1 MTGNVRLGAGS
12 LEPVS
17 LAKAGA
23 TVPETRGSDQ
33 SVKHE
38 QSGRPQLLEKS
49 AEDKSTADGTAAGKS
64 TAGRANGAKEANPA
78 LASFLESN
86 QAVTSMVAM
95 SMQKEKEAASAVGGQ
110 SKASPAAAATD
121 PFANAAWH
129 APGKRAEALKA
140 KPVEAPAAANFSVGQ
155 NAALDRVVAKTIQA
169 ARSAGPT
176 PAATPAPSKPALQ
189 PKTDALSKPGNAS
202 AQSAAAENLKVVDND
217 ATLKGGS
224 PAGDTKAPSDRIE
237 PVPETKPVET
247 PVETRPAETRP
258 AETRPAEA
266 TRAEAKPAEAK
277 PVEATR
283 AEVKPA
289 EAKPVEATRAEVK
302 PAEAKPVEAKPAKE
316 KPSPKIAKDT
326 LRDVGTP
333 KQKPLRPMEGG
344 GGGGG
349 GSGTRGG
356 GGGSGGGRGSGGGG
370 ASSASPHLGQRYF
383 DQNFR
388 EVLTKGLS
396 RSRRNLVS
404 VGIFSFF
411 VNLLVLCIPVYL
423 FQISDRVLTSRSVD
437 TLVMLS
443 VLVVGFL
450 LVHVLLDMIRRFVLM
465 RIAVDT
471 EMRLGPSVLSA
482 AARASQNGSN
492 REYQTLGDLQQLR
505 NFITGPVLLTI
516 FDIPVIPIY
525 MLAIYLIHP
534 QLGYIV
540 TCTGGIL
547 FIIALINQ
555 KLTAVPF
562 GQANAYGTRA
572 NLQADAMSR
581 NAQVINAMGMIPEGV
596 QIWGRETMDS
606 LKAQVVAQDRNVLMS
621 AISKFI
627 RLCTQ
632 IAMLGW
638 GAWLALNSEL
648 TGGMLIAASIVGS
661 RALAPIEG
669 AIEGWRGFIQ
679 ARSSYARIKT
689 LLLNSPLNLERL
701 RLPRAEGRVTVE
713 RVLYVPPP
721 TKKVILNGISFH
733 LEPGD
738 SLAIVGASGSGKS
751 TLGRMLVGSIVPTA
765 GNVRLD
771 HMDLRNW
778 DPRQFG
784 ESVGYLPQ
792 DVQLFPATI
801 KANIS
806 RMREDAT
813 DDQIFDAAE
822 TADVHEMISQFAAGY
837 ETLIGVDGAP
847 LSGGQKQRIGLARA
861 FYGDPRMVVLD
872 EPNSNLDVPGERAL
886 ARALMRAKAKDITVI
901 AITQRPN
908 LLKHVDKI
916 MMLKEGTVQA
926 FGPRDDML
934 EVMRKSTAA
943 LEGGGGSS
951 LPSQNQP
958 TS

>member
-1 MTGNVRLGAGS
+1 MSLDGRLGPNALKQGGFTETGASISESHRVESAGS
-12 LEPVS
+12 PRQSKPAPGPGSRQTGKTISGKTSSGNAISGPTISGKADPAPETSPGPGSFRDVNKVIRTVIDIGRQQH
-17 LAKAGA
+17 AEAGA
-23 TVPETRGSDQ
+23 
-33 SVKHE
+33 
-38 QSGRPQLLEKS
+38 
-49 AEDKSTADGTAAGKS
+49 AAG
-64 TAGRANGAKEANPA
+64 AGQKVPS
-78 LASFLESN
+78 ASKDL
-86 QAVTSMVAM
+86 
-95 SMQKEKEAASAVGGQ
+95 
-110 SKASPAAAATD
+110 D
-121 PFANAAWH
+121 RFANAAWH
-129 APGKRAEALKA
+129 AAGKSSAVPQMETGQIATGKSDPRQTDTGKSDTGQTATGKSDTGQADAAQTNTGQTDTGQTDIDGMRAGAQSPAARSAVLSA
-140 KPVEAPAAANFSVGQ
+140 FVETNQAIRAMSELGGHAPAAATPDPVRPSSRQEADEKPGKIPSSERHATGPELRFVGKETT
-155 NAALDRVVAKTIQA
+155 AK
-169 ARSAGPT
+169 AGGAEPLEKT
-176 PAATPAPSKPALQ
+176 PAGRVDPVPDTSPAKDQPSPEIVNPPLRGRQK
-189 PKTDALSKPGNAS
+189 SKQETLRP
-202 AQSAAAENLKVVDND
+202 VD
-217 ATLKGGS
+217 GGS
-224 PAGDTKAPSDRIE
+224 
-237 PVPETKPVET
+237 
-247 PVETRPAETRP
+247 
-258 AETRPAEA
+258 
-266 TRAEAKPAEAK
+266 
-277 PVEATR
+277 
-283 AEVKPA
+283 
-289 EAKPVEATRAEVK
+289 
-302 PAEAKPVEAKPAKE
+302 
-316 KPSPKIAKDT
+316 
-326 LRDVGTP
+326 
-333 KQKPLRPMEGG
+333 GG
-344 GGGGG
+344 GGR
-349 GSGTRGG
+349 SGT
-356 GGGSGGGRGSGGGG
+356 GGGSGGGGGGRGPGDGG
-370 ASSASPHLGQRYF
+370 AAAAPNLGQRYF

-388 EVLTKGLS
+388 DVLTKGLA

-411 VNLLVLCIPVYL
+411 VNLLVLSIPVYL

-443 VLVVGFL
+443 GLVIGFL
-450 LVHVLLDMIRRFVLM
+450 LIHVLLDMVRRFVLM

-505 NFITGPVLLTI
+505 NFITGPVLLNI

-525 MLAIYLIHP
+525 LLAVYLIHP

-540 TCTGGIL
+540 TCTGGAL

-596 QIWGRETMDS
+596 QIWGRETMES
-606 LKAQVVAQDRNVLMS
+606 LKAQVIAQDRNVLMS

-632 IAMLGW
+632 IALLGW
-638 GAWLALNSEL
+638 GAWLALHSEL

-679 ARSSYARIKT
+679 ARSSYARIRT
-689 LLLNSPLNLERL
+689 LLLNSPLNFERL
-701 RLPRAEGRVTVE
+701 RLPKAEGRVTVE

-813 DDQIFDAAE
+813 DEKIFDAAE

-901 AITQRPN
+901 AITQRPS

-916 MMLKEGTVQA
+916 MMLKDGTVQA
-926 FGPRDDML
+926 FGPRDEML
-934 EVMRKSTAA
+934 EMMRKGSA
-943 LEGGGGSS
+943 LEGGGGTS
-951 LPSQNQP
+951 LPPQNQ
-958 TS
+958 T